1 MAQKEKESTREV
13 KALRN
18 ELQLMKKNHA
28 TERDRITN
36 DYEMKIKYL
45 HSEITSLE
53 NENET
58 LRNENLNL
66 VMPKNQNQRIKYL
79 RKVCTKKIKKIFL

>member
-1 MAQKEKESTREV
+1 
-13 KALRN
+13 
-18 ELQLMKKNHA
+18 MKKNHA

-79 RKVCTKKIKKIFL
+79 RKIKNESDHWKEIALKFRRELDKRGIYIKL